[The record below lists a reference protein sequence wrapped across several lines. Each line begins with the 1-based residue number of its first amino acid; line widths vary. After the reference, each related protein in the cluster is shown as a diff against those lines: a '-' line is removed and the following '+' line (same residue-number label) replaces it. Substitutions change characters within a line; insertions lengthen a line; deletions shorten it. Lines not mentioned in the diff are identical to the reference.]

1 MTTNNPLIKKI
12 DKLQRPTGIKLNK
25 KDFASIK
32 EYQKEYDKQY
42 SLLKKQRRK
51 DIYKL
56 NSEYKC
62 NQQKEWAKNN
72 PEKVKKINEKQM
84 NDYYNHP
91 TKRKGALT
99 RGWSKSGMIFFDD
112 TFDKFIKTTNCESCG
127 CDLIMGKGKGKNK
140 KTLDHDHFSGMVRH
154 VICHSCNIWRR
165 GYDNRRMKLHLE
177 LYRYH
182 YRK

>member
-1 MTTNNPLIKKI
+1 MTINNPLIKKI
-12 DKLQRPTGIKLNK
+12 DNIQRPTNIKLNK
-25 KDFASIK
+25 EDFASIK
-32 EYQKEYDKQY
+32 EYKKEYDRQY

-62 NQQKEWAKNN
+62 KKNKEWNKNN
-72 PEKVKKINEKQM
+72 PEKIKKINDKRM

-91 TKRKGALT
+91 TKRKNGLT
-99 RGWSKSGMIFFDD
+99 RGWKKSGMIFFEN

-165 GYDNRRMKLHLE
+165 GYDNKRMILHLE
-177 LYRYH
+177 LYRYF